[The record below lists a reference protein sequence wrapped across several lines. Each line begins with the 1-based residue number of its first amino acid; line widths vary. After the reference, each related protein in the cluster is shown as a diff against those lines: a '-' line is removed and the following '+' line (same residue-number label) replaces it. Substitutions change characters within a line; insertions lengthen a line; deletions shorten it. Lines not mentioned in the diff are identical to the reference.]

1 MPNIEGPRDSV
12 QRIRFKG
19 DQKDKLREYLR
30 KELSVNDGDR
40 SRLMDK
46 CRVWV
51 QQANSRRQE
60 KGVRARDANIDMPM
74 TRQAMMQN
82 SARLLN
88 PIFQQDLLF
97 IAKPRNPTVEDMARA
112 VENLNDYISDNID
125 YRTVCDE
132 WVEQF
137 QTFPFGVIKTPFVQE
152 S

>member
-12 QRIRFKG
+12 QRIEFKEG
-19 DQKDKLREYLR
+19 QKDKLREHLR
-30 KELSVNDGDR
+30 KEMSINDGDR

-60 KGVRARDANIDMPM
+60 KGIKARDANIDMPM

-88 PIFQQDLLF
+88 PIFQQDVLF
-97 IAKPRNPTVEDMARA
+97 IAKPRNPA
-112 VENLNDYISDNID
+112 V
-125 YRTVCDE
+125 
-132 WVEQF
+132 
-137 QTFPFGVIKTPFVQE
+137 
-152 S
+152 